1 MTNNEELQATEELH
15 KALIHRWF
23 VEGVSSNDEEKA
35 LRIAD
40 EVFAEDYVDGDSP
53 GAPQN
58 REEFKRMIAE
68 RVLPTFADIEIT
80 IEHILA
86 EGDMAAAYV
95 RFEGTHVGPFRGVP
109 ATGKRIV
116 FHEATISFIEDGR
129 LKAVRGK
136 ADWLAVMHQLGAAG

>member
-1 MTNNEELQATEELH
+1 MTSIEELH

-23 VEGVSSNDEEKA
+23 EEGVSSNDPETA
-35 LRIAD
+35 LRVAD
-40 EVFAEDYVDGDSP
+40 EVFTEDYVDGDSP

-58 REEFKRMIAE
+58 REEFKRMIVE

-116 FHEATISFIEDGR
+116 FHEATISFIEGGR
-129 LKAVRGK
+129 VKAVRGK
-136 ADWLAVMHQLGAAG
+136 ADWLSVMNQLDG